1 MKLLSIIVTLIA
13 TAALSLSAHS
23 GRTDS
28 NGGHRCTKTG
38 TYHYHAF
45 PESGTD
51 ALRNKSEANT
61 SSQVSKTSMKPEKK
75 ATEKAAG

>member
-1 MKLLSIIVTLIA
+1 MKLFSIILTLIA
-13 TAALSLSAHS
+13 TATLSLSAHP

-28 NGGHRCTKTG
+28 NGGHWCTKTG

-45 PESGTD
+45 PESDTD

-61 SSQVSKTSMKPEKK
+61 SSQVGKASVKPQNK

>member
-1 MKLLSIIVTLIA
+1 MKSLSIIITLFA
-13 TAALSLSAHS
+13 TLSLSAHS

-45 PESGTD
+45 PESDTD

-61 SSQVSKTSMKPEKK
+61 SSQVSNASVELDKK
-75 ATEKAAG
+75 ATVKAAG